1 MCILAYSVVILL
13 TNSVPLLEI
22 SSFGTPYLR
31 VISCKCPRMV
41 RASADSMG
49 KASGHLV
56 RYFTNVRMY
65 LFLLGVTGRGPMT
78 SIPHL
83 CKMSDGGG
91 IGCKGVR

>member
-1 MCILAYSVVILL
+1 MCILAYSVIILL
-13 TNSVPLLEI
+13 TNSVPLSEM
-22 SSFGTPYLR
+22 SSFGAPYLR
-31 VISCKCPRMV
+31 VISCKCPKMV

-56 RYFTNVRMY
+56 RCSTRVRMY
-65 LFLLGVTGRGPMT
+65 LFLLYVTGRGPIT

-91 IGCKGVR
+91 IGCRGAW